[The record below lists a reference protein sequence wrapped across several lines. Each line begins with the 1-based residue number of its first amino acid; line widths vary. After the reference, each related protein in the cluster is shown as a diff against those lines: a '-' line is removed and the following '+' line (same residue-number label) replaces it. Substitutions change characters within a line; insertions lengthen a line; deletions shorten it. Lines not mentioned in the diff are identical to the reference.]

1 MKISLEN
8 INMQEGIIVKALL
21 DSNVR
26 ITDSGLRLILFL
38 FLFFIFIF
46 IYFLV

>member
-38 FLFFIFIF
+38 FLFIF
-46 IYFLV
+46 

>member
-26 ITDSGLRLILFL
+26 ITDSGLKLILFL
-38 FLFFIFIF
+38 FFILFYFI